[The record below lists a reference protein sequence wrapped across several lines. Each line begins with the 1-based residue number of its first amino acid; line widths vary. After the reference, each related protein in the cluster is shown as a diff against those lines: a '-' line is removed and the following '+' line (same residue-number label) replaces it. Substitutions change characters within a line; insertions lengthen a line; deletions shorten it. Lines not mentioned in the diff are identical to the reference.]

1 MRNEN
6 LVFVV
11 FAKPFSLSSLA
22 CLLSTDRMLA
32 RALSMQNEIS
42 PVPKLPV
49 TAEIVLQF
57 LLTHL
62 ALLFGLFS
70 AWL

>member
-22 CLLSTDRMLA
+22 CLSTDRMLA

-49 TAEIVLQF
+49 TAEIVLRF